1 MFLLNLVLAVMF
13 GLMLGGFSPAT
24 LISGFVIGFLIL
36 NPISKASTGRAYGG
50 RIIRLIRFGVYFVRI
65 LVIANIDV
73 AREVITPGSRLHPRI
88 VRFEVTDLTPVQIT
102 VLSNAI
108 TLTPG
113 TLVVD
118 VSDKGDDGQQ
128 FLYIHCMFGADRGLS
143 IEGIT
148 ELRRR
153 LLTEVFG

>member
-24 LISGFVIGFLIL
+24 LLAGFVIGFLIL
-36 NPISKASTGRAYGG
+36 GPISKASTGRAYGS
-50 RIIRLIRFGVYFVRI
+50 RIIRLVRFGIYFVRI
-65 LVIANIDV
+65 LLIANIDV

-88 VRFEVTDLTPVQIT
+88 VRFEVTDLTDLQIT

-118 VSDKGDDGQQ
+118 VGKTGPEGQQ
-128 FLYIHCMFGADRGLS
+128 FLYVHCMFGEDRAASL
-143 IEGIT
+143 EALA

-153 LLTEVFG
+153 LMTEVFG